1 MEKFITYSS
10 EAEGIADNMLSRVYV
25 RVFKWF
31 NAEYI
36 GKEYCD
42 DLDTIFI
49 CFVCTSKRLQ
59 ELGFYPERKYVSH
72 KKRYADMRP
81 LIDYDRFI
89 QAGETEQ
96 ARMVWEATQHSIRI
110 VQNRVRS
117 LNAEELL
124 EDLFTSFQ
132 HFYPEVTR
140 VTSQGEHE
148 GEH

>member
-31 NAEYI
+31 NAENI
-36 GKEYCD
+36 GKAYCD

-49 CFVCTSKRLQ
+49 CFVCTSKHLQ

-72 KKRYADMRP
+72 KKKYADMRP
-81 LIDYDRFI
+81 LIDYEQFI
-89 QAGETEQ
+89 QAGETKQ

-110 VQNRVRS
+110 VQKRVPS
-117 LNAEELL
+117 LKGDELL
-124 EDLFTSFQ
+124 ADIFASFQ
-132 HFYPEVTR
+132 HFYPEITQEC
-140 VTSQGEHE
+140 QGECQ
-148 GEH
+148 G